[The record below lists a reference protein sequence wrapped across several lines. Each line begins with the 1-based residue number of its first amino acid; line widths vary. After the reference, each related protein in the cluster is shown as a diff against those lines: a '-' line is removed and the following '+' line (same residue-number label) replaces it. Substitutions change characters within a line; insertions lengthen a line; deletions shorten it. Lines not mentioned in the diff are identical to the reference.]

1 MLPGGFVCPPEETVS
16 NLVDVGS
23 IVFNQIFFILLAF
36 LLGLD
41 TVSGYHLRTRKGKV
55 GLLLSTPSIVTQIA
69 IHIFKIIL
77 KIKLINRNSSD
88 VYPHTLRNS
97 FFIC

>member
-16 NLVDVGS
+16 NLVDVWS
-23 IVFNQIFFILLAF
+23 IVFNQIFFIVLAF

-41 TVSGYHLRTRKGKV
+41 TVSGHHLRTKKV
-55 GLLLSTPSIVTQIA
+55 QVVVLLSKIA

-77 KIKLINRNSSD
+77 EIKLIKRN
-88 VYPHTLRNS
+88 
-97 FFIC
+97 